1 MRFLDRF
8 VYRNPKPHKGKGM
21 LPFRF
26 SLLIFNKQCEH
37 ITGSYVTLSSF
48 YISENTD
55 SVVMQPK
62 RKHFMND
69 IRSLAGKYKAW
80 TVETGKIVQ
89 VSNTQIVLFSAP
101 SYQNKT

>member
-1 MRFLDRF
+1 
-8 VYRNPKPHKGKGM
+8 
-21 LPFRF
+21 
-26 SLLIFNKQCEH
+26 
-37 ITGSYVTLSSF
+37 
-48 YISENTD
+48 
-55 SVVMQPK
+55 
-62 RKHFMND
+62 MND